1 MDYDFHVTFK
11 TGITLALNMFF
22 AWVRQMFC
30 CITLGEGLFLEHFNA
45 VDSACKVTTFVFIK
59 DPI

>member
-1 MDYDFHVTFK
+1 
-11 TGITLALNMFF
+11 
-22 AWVRQMFC
+22 MFC

-45 VDSACKVTTFVFIK
+45 VDSACKVTAFVFIK